1 MNDTCVPIWN
11 KGQLL
16 GINKCI
22 KEGKLVQA
30 YLWAVWRIKDSE
42 RSAQLIEYQPETLC
56 FF

>member
-16 GINKCI
+16 GINKWI
-22 KEGKLVQA
+22 KGGKLVQA